1 MADLGVLTTVVS
13 PLPLARRTGV
23 WWATY
28 GAGTGT
34 MVVPPIASRAR
45 AVPSEFG
52 APSDVLILPADG
64 VVSGTVLDAA
74 TPVANCE
81 VSLFHRRTRSCMATT
96 RTNAAGFF
104 AFPDLIVADG
114 AYFVV
119 AFPPASLQKNALI
132 FDSITPA

>member
-1 MADLGVLTTVVS
+1 MVASTRAS
-13 PLPLARRTGV
+13 PLPAVHKTGV
-23 WWATY
+23 WWATAS
-28 GAGTGT
+28 GRPGGVIHINPT
-34 MVVPPIASRAR
+34 VVAKRLML
-45 AVPSEFG
+45 EFG
-52 APSDVLILPADG
+52 SASEVLILPADG

-81 VSLFHRRTRSCMATT
+81 VSLFHRRTRRCMATT

-114 AYFVV
+114 AYFVA